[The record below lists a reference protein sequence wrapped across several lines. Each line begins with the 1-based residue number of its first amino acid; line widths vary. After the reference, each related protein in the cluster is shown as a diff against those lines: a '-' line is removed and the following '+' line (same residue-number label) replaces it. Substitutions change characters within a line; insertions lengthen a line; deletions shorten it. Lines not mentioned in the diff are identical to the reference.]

1 MMCAYTLSH
10 LSDQELLRDLN
21 AVHAALG
28 ERIFFA
34 PNRAAVRLEARAY
47 YRGPGAG
54 FGSQDEVL
62 HLTGSVGMTF
72 FVGSRGPRSRGY

>member
-1 MMCAYTLSH
+1 MR
-10 LSDQELLRDLN
+10 DPELVTR
-21 AVHAALG
+21 AQH
-28 ERIFFA
+28 
-34 PNRAAVRLEARAY
+34 AAVRLEARAY